1 MSDSQKVCSKV
12 TRALKKKLKGFPE
25 KFIAVLSL
33 MVSGLVLGKKANM
46 TKIAEELPTK
56 AKDKSTFRRFQRFVA
71 NDNIDYEEYHMPF
84 AQQIVQA
91 LGVNRLVVAIDS
103 SVVGKGCVTLMAG
116 VAYRNRLLPLAWI
129 VYEGSKGHT
138 TAERHIQVL
147 QLLERVIPEE
157 MDVILVGD
165 GEFDN
170 VPMLEWLEENTNWN
184 FAVRTCKSSQVTY
197 NGERYRIDTIAE
209 KGHIVFLEETYFTA
223 QEFGPL
229 MAFAWWDENCDEAI
243 YLITSLTNVDEAC
256 GYYRKRAL
264 IETFFSDQKSRGFGI
279 DKSRISDPQ
288 RLERLLLGAFIAYIW
303 MIWLGVEV
311 VQKGYTSLIDTARG
325 DKSIFSLGVTW
336 LKNRIKYGEHFD
348 VSFEIQQPPI
358 E

>member
-1 MSDSQKVCSKV
+1 M
-12 TRALKKKLKGFPE
+12 
-25 KFIAVLSL
+25 
-33 MVSGLVLGKKANM
+33 
-46 TKIAEELPTK
+46 
-56 AKDKSTFRRFQRFVA
+56 
-71 NDNIDYEEYHMPF
+71 
-84 AQQIVQA
+84 
-91 LGVNRLVVAIDS
+91 
-103 SVVGKGCVTLMAG
+103 
-116 VAYRNRLLPLAWI
+116 
-129 VYEGSKGHT
+129 
-138 TAERHIQVL
+138 
-147 QLLERVIPEE
+147 
-157 MDVILVGD
+157 
-165 GEFDN
+165 
-170 VPMLEWLEENTNWN
+170 
-184 FAVRTCKSSQVTY
+184 
-197 NGERYRIDTIAE
+197 
-209 KGHIVFLEETYFTA
+209 FLEETYFTA